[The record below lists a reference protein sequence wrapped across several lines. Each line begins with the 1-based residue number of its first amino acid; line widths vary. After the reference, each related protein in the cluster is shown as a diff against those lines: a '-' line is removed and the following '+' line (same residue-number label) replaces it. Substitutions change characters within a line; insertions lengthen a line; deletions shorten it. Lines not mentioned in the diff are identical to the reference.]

1 MSEVD
6 RDGTAFASAAV
17 PEAVPPADRSV
28 RLQRVLA
35 AAGCGSR
42 RKCEV
47 LIAAGRVQVDGV
59 IIDRLGTRIDPHT
72 AVVHVDGSRLVVSPV
87 HAVVALNKPVGYLTA
102 MSDDRGR
109 RCVGDLVRDS
119 EATAEVAGGL
129 FHVGRLDADTE
140 GLLLLTND
148 GDLAHRLT
156 HPSFGVAK
164 TYVAQ
169 VSPVFTAAA
178 LRKLTRGLVIE
189 GRPLAIT
196 GAKIVSEHRDRSVVS
211 LSIHEGRNRIVRRA
225 FAELGFE
232 VTRLVRTEFG
242 PIRLGRMKPAALRRL
257 DPSELDALYAA
268 VEHQPEDRPGAG
280 TRSRTM

>member
-1 MSEVD
+1 MAEAR
-6 RDGTAFASAAV
+6 RDGTPLEGAATAESV
-17 PEAVPPADRSV
+17 GPADRSV

-47 LIAAGRVQVDGV
+47 MIAAGRVQVDGV
-59 IIDRLGTRIDPHT
+59 VVDRLGTRIDPHA

-87 HAVVALNKPVGYLTA
+87 HVVVALNKPVGYLTA
-102 MSDDRGR
+102 MSDDRSR
-109 RCVGDLVRDS
+109 RCVGDLVRES
-119 EATAEVAGGL
+119 AATVDVAGGL

-148 GDLAHRLT
+148 GELAHRLT

-164 TYVAQ
+164 TYIAQ
-169 VSPVFTAAA
+169 VSPLFTPAA
-178 LRKLTRGLVIE
+178 LRKLTRGPLIE

-196 GAKIVSEHRDRSVVS
+196 GAKLVSEHGDRSVVS

-242 PIRLGRMKPAALRRL
+242 PIRLGRMKPAALRCL
-257 DPSELDALYAA
+257 ELPELDALYAA
-268 VEHQPEDRPGAG
+268 VEHGQG
-280 TRSRTM
+280 TPPQ